1 MYQVDQTVP
10 HRRWR
15 ITGKVVVV
23 LMSAFFSLAP
33 DQMLA
38 AEAGMSTAW
47 TPELAMQVK
56 RIGSVQVSPDGKQ
69 AAFTVRTA
77 VMEDDKSEYLT
88 HVHLASVDGKS
99 SSQLTQG
106 DKSCDDPQWSP
117 DGEWIAFVTARIGK
131 KNLWLIRPSGGEALQ
146 LTDSKTDV
154 TSFRWSPDGRSIAF
168 TATGAPTPDEERRER
183 GKDDA
188 RVVDDNFKLQRLF
201 VVMVTSPAKLQSDPR
216 VLASGDFHVVSDGRP
231 GRAAFDWSP
240 DGKTVVFTHT
250 HTPSQDDW
258 SSADLSLV
266 DVATGNVRPLI
277 QSAAAETS
285 PLYSPDG
292 KLIAYLESDVPATWA
307 GARSVQVIAAG
318 GGSPRQLANLQDG
331 GGRHTEL
338 VGWSVDSSG
347 IYFTEVHGTS
357 LSLLTLPL
365 QGDPVQIC
373 GNPGMSY
380 GGVCLNSR
388 RTHFGF
394 GWEQLDQP
402 PEAFVGAVDGFKP
415 IQISQVNHDLPK
427 LSSGK
432 TEVIRWKSKDGQEI
446 EGLLTYPA
454 GYEKSKR
461 YPFLLIVH
469 GGPMGVFTQSF
480 DGTAG
485 TYPVA
490 AFSSQHYAVLRANV
504 RGSSGYGKEFRFANY
519 GDWGGGD
526 YQDLMTGVD
535 HVIKLGLADPER
547 MGVMGW
553 SYGGF
558 MTSWIITQTKRFRAA
573 SVGAGVTN
581 LMSFTGTADI
591 PGFLPDYFA
600 GEFWDKPEVYA
611 KHSAMFQIKGV
622 TTPTLIQ
629 HGEKDERVPLSQGQE
644 LYNAL
649 KRQGC
654 KTRMIVYP
662 RTPHGIEEPKLLL
675 DCMKRNLEWFDLHI
689 RQTSPIVSGPRPK

>member
-1 MYQVDQTVP
+1 M
-10 HRRWR
+10 
-15 ITGKVVVV
+15 V
-23 LMSAFFSLAP
+23 LISTFLSLGSEGS
-33 DQMLA
+33 LRA
-38 AEAGMSTAW
+38 AEHDKSEAW
-47 TPELAMQVK
+47 TPELAMRVK

-69 AAFTVRTA
+69 AAFTVRSA
-77 VMEDDKSEYLT
+77 VMDDDKSEYLT
-88 HVHLASVDGKS
+88 HVHLATTDGKS

-106 DKSCDDPQWSP
+106 EKSCDDPQWSP
-117 DGEWIAFVTARIGK
+117 DGEWIAFVTARVGK
-131 KNLWLIRPSGGEALQ
+131 KNLWLIRPTGGEALQ
-146 LTDSKTDV
+146 LTDSKADV
-154 TSFRWSPDGRSIAF
+154 TSFRWSPDSHSIAF
-168 TATGAPTPDEERRER
+168 TATDAPTPDEERRDR

-188 RVVDDNFKLQRLF
+188 RVVDENFKLQRLF
-201 VVMVTSPAKLQSDPR
+201 LVAVASPPTLQTEAR

-240 DGKTVVFTHT
+240 DGKTIVFTHT
-250 HTPSQDDW
+250 QTPSQDDW
-258 SSADLSLV
+258 PSSDLSLV
-266 DVATGNVRPLI
+266 DVASEKVSPLI
-277 QSAAAETS
+277 RAAGAATS

-292 KLIAYLESDVPATWA
+292 ARIAYALSDSPATWA
-307 GARSVQVIAAG
+307 GSRKVLVIDLNG
-318 GGSPRQLANLQDG
+318 GQTTSLADTWDG
-331 GGRHTEL
+331 FGRYSEL
-338 VGWSVDSSG
+338 VGWSADG
-347 IYFTEVHGTS
+347 KLLYFTEAHRTN
-357 LSLLTLPL
+357 LRLLAFPM
-365 QGDPVQIC
+365 QGAPVEIIQHE
-373 GNPGMSY
+373 GMSI
-380 GGVCLNSR
+380 GGVCLNANRS
-388 RTHFGF
+388 HFGS

-402 PEAFVGAVDGFKP
+402 PEAYVSAIDKLEPV
-415 IQISQVNHDLPK
+415 QISRVNADLPK
-427 LSSGK
+427 LPSGK
-432 TEVIRWKSKDGQEI
+432 TEVIRWKSNDGQEV

-461 YPFLLIVH
+461 YPFLLVIH
-469 GGPMGVFTQSF
+469 GGPMGVFTQTF

-490 AFSSQHYAVLRANV
+490 VFSSQGYAVLRANV
-504 RGSSGYGKEFRFANY
+504 RGSSGYGKKFRYANY

-535 HVIKLGLADPER
+535 HVIGMGIADPER

-558 MTSWIITQTKRFRAA
+558 MTSWIITQTKRFQAA

-600 GEFWDKPEVYA
+600 GEFWDKPDAYA

-654 KTRMIVYP
+654 KTTMVIYP

-675 DCMKRNLEWFDLHI
+675 DCMNRNLEWFDRHVGQAWSL
-689 RQTSPIVSGPRPK
+689 RSGS